1 VARGSNRFTIRSYR
15 TVLLFTVPLRS
26 VAAIAVLVPFLSV
39 PAAVQSRSFDLLSAG
54 VSDIQAAVAAGALT
68 LDAYL
73 SRRGSSSPVKSL
85 AELVASGKFLTSLEP
100 RLQQAD
106 ALVYPF
112 KSLGAPAV
120 GEGDRGSRDNPLS
133 AVTGL
138 PAIVVPAGVTREGFP
153 ISLEMMGRPF
163 SEPTLIR
170 MAHAYEQATHK
181 RVAPSTTPH
190 LPGETFSY

>member
-15 TVLLFTVPLRS
+15 TVLLFSRASSLGRRDRG
-26 VAAIAVLVPFLSV
+26 ARAVLE
-39 PAAVQSRSFDLLSAG
+39 R
-54 VSDIQAAVAAGALT
+54 
-68 LDAYL
+68 
-73 SRRGSSSPVKSL
+73 
-85 AELVASGKFLTSLEP
+85 ASGRP
-100 RLQQAD
+100 VD

-112 KSLGAPAV
+112 KSLGAPAI

-153 ISLEMMGRPF
+153 LSLEMMGRPF

-170 MAHAYEQATHK
+170 IAHAYEQATHN